1 MQRMHGERDPMTE
14 TTPTDR
20 TQRPFARIQ
29 ETVPDPREQM
39 QLAVL
44 YLVIRRDL
52 DGHARDRDR
61 LADVMERHHGWP
73 ADRTRRR
80 ADRLDALG
88 LLDGGTA

>member
-1 MQRMHGERDPMTE
+1 MHDKRDTMNG
-14 TTPTDR
+14 TTR
-20 TQRPFARIQ
+20 NGRAQQPFARIW

-73 ADRTRRR
+73 ADRTRGR
-80 ADRLDALG
+80 ADRLKELG

>member
-1 MQRMHGERDPMTE
+1 MNG
-14 TTPTDR
+14 TTRNDR

-29 ETVPDPREQM
+29 ETVPDPRDQM

-52 DGHARDRDR
+52 DGHAPDRDR
-61 LADVMERHHGWP
+61 LTDVMERHHGWP

-80 ADRLDALG
+80 ADGLEALG
-88 LLDGGTA
+88 LLDRGTA